1 MLRISNKKRNFVNV
15 QRVFPEDREIVLRKS
30 QHHFDVIKAGISD
43 GVSSSTGIF
52 DEAIGDVP
60 EVFNQNFDNLDI
72 ADALLRGNVGAKKA
86 SDVAEKGVSTD

>member
-1 MLRISNKKRNFVNV
+1 MLKISNKKRSFVSV
-15 QRVFPEDREIVLRKS
+15 IRIIPDDTEVVLRSS

-60 EVFNQNFDNLDI
+60 EVFNQNYDNLDI
-72 ADALLRGNVGAKKA
+72 ADALLRGNVGARKA
-86 SDVAEKGVSTD
+86 SDIAEKGVQVD